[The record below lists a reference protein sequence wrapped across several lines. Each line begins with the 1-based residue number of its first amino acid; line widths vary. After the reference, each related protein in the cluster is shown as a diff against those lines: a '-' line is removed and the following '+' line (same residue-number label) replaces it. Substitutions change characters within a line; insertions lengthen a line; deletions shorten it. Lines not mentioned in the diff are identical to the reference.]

1 MRTRR
6 IVYITPGGVDPFR
19 EHYRETL
26 TAAASAGTE
35 ISCVHLDL
43 EEEPT
48 SPFLPELPTYYG
60 ELFRTIKRLED
71 QRYDAAIIGCSADPG
86 LLDARRMAGMPVTAP
101 LEANL
106 RIADMLGT
114 PVAVFVPGQA
124 GERTLY
130 ETLARLY
137 CLDHVVAWIKPVD
150 LGYPPDDEL
159 AVLMATGRERLLD
172 VVLGC
177 HRAFLDEQLPAL
189 AERAIEEHGAQA
201 LYFGC
206 TLWTGMVGGL
216 AESLGVSVLDP
227 GIGALRSAELLADSV
242 SQRVRAVV

>member
-6 IVYITPGGVDPFR
+6 IVYITPGGADPFT

-26 TAAASAGTE
+26 AAAASEGTE

-43 EEEPT
+43 DEEPA
-48 SPFLPELPTYYG
+48 SPFLPDVPTYYG

-71 QRYDAAIIGCSADPG
+71 QHYDAAIIGCSADPG
-86 LLDARRMAGMPVTAP
+86 LLDARRMARMPVTAP
-101 LEANL
+101 LDANL

-114 PVAVFVPGQA
+114 KVAIFVPGEV

-130 ETLARLY
+130 ESLARLY
-137 CLDHVVAWIKPVD
+137 GLAHVVAWVEPVD

-159 AVLMATGRERLLD
+159 TVLMSTDRKRLVDLI
-172 VVLGC
+172 LGC
-177 HRAFLDEQLPAL
+177 HEAFLDDQLPTL
-189 AERAIEEHGAQA
+189 AERAIKEHGAQS

-242 SQRVRAVV
+242 SQRVRLAV